1 VRWETVPYVADES
14 IQSLATRTSASQ
26 PSQPYKTHQ
35 PTAIPNSPLVHSFF
49 DDATATFTFVVV
61 CPKTKDAFVIDPVLD
76 FDLASGK
83 ISQKSVKGL
92 AEFIKQQ
99 GYNVVR
105 IIETHVH
112 ADHLTGAHVLK
123 KVSDHSST
131 CLSQLTLIQ
140 LD

>member
-1 VRWETVPYVADES
+1 MR
-14 IQSLATRTSASQ
+14 QQR
-26 PSQPYKTHQ
+26 
-35 PTAIPNSPLVHSFF
+35 
-49 DDATATFTFVVV
+49 
-61 CPKTKDAFVIDPVLD
+61 PKTKDAFVIDPVLD